1 MFAAGRGSG
10 RLRSKRREEATMIH
24 CAKCN
29 YGWNPDTATICV
41 QCKSPLE
48 SAAGLR
54 RSDTLNE
61 DLPPGGSARRP
72 TVADSNPPPPPVPS
86 YVAPSYTPPPPPP
99 LPPYAAPPQVNVAP
113 PPMPSPVPPPPP
125 AAPRWNDA
133 PPPDQAQRRRTVFAG
148 VPAAAEPPAPI
159 SIPTPTPLAAATRR
173 PQTVAVDPGRKIV
186 GVLITYS
193 WQESGQVF
201 PILEGRNLIGKDP
214 EQCDIAIPQDATL
227 SAVNSFITYRRHFLI
242 GDKVSMSGT
251 DVDGEPIETEFVPL
265 RNYAKIRTGSTYW
278 TFVSVQPPAQ
288 TGEDSGT

>member
-1 MFAAGRGSG
+1 
-10 RLRSKRREEATMIH
+10 MIH

-48 SAAGLR
+48 SAAGIR

-61 DLPPGGSARRP
+61 NLPTGGMRRP
-72 TVADSNPPPPPVPS
+72 TVADSNPIPPPPPPS
-86 YVAPSYTPPPPPP
+86 YSSPSYAPPPPPP
-99 LPPYAAPPQVNVAP
+99 LPAYSPQPQVNLTPPTAP
-113 PPMPSPVPPPPP
+113 PPAPVAAPTPAP
-125 AAPRWNDA
+125 AAPRWSDAA
-133 PPPDQAQRRRTVFAG
+133 PPAADPAQRRRTVFAG
-148 VPAAAEPPAPI
+148 VSPTEAPAPPV
-159 SIPTPTPLAAATRR
+159 SIPSPTPLASGTRR
-173 PQTVAVDPGRKIV
+173 QQTVAVDPGRKIV

-214 EQCDIAIPQDATL
+214 DQCDIAIPQDATL

-288 TGEDSGT
+288 AGEDTGS

>member
-1 MFAAGRGSG
+1 
-10 RLRSKRREEATMIH
+10 MIH
-24 CAKCN
+24 CAKCS

-48 SAAGLR
+48 SAGGR

-61 DLPPGGSARRP
+61 DMAQASGARRP
-72 TVADSNPPPPPVPS
+72 TVADFNAVPPPPPPVPS
-86 YVAPSYTPPPPPP
+86 F
-99 LPPYAAPPQVNVAP
+99 AAPVY
-113 PPMPSPVPPPPP
+113 VPPPPP
-125 AAPRWNDA
+125 APPPLPAYSSRPPEVAPAPPA
-133 PPPDQAQRRRTVFAG
+133 PPPAPVVPRWSDAAPQGQADQAQRRRTVFAG
-148 VPAAAEPPAPI
+148 VAPVAESAAPI
-159 SIPTPTPLAAATRR
+159 SIPTPTPVASGSRR
-173 PQTVAVDPGRKIV
+173 PQTIAVDPGRKIV

-201 PILEGRNLIGKDP
+201 PVLEGRNLIGKDP

-242 GDKVSMSGT
+242 GDRVSMSGT

-278 TFVSVQPPAQ
+278 TFVSVQPPAA
-288 TGEDSGT
+288 EDSGA

>member
-1 MFAAGRGSG
+1 
-10 RLRSKRREEATMIH
+10 MIH

-48 SAAGLR
+48 SASGVR

-61 DLPPGGSARRP
+61 NMPPGGVRRP
-72 TVADSNPPPPPVPS
+72 TIADSAPVPPPPPPTFS
-86 YVAPSYTPPPPPP
+86 QPSYTPPPPPP
-99 LPPYAAPPQVNVAP
+99 LPAYSPQPPVSPTPPTAP
-113 PPMPSPVPPPPP
+113 PPAPVAAQTPAP
-125 AAPRWNDA
+125 AAPRWSDA
-133 PPPDQAQRRRTVFAG
+133 APLAADPGQRRRTVFAG
-148 VPAAAEPPAPI
+148 AAPAEAPAP
-159 SIPTPTPLAAATRR
+159 SVPTPAPTPLAGGTRR
-173 PQTVAVDPGRKIV
+173 QQTVAVDPGRKIV

-214 EQCDIAIPQDATL
+214 DQCDIAIPQDATL

-288 TGEDSGT
+288 AGEDTGA

>member
-1 MFAAGRGSG
+1 
-10 RLRSKRREEATMIH
+10 MIL

-48 SAAGLR
+48 SAAGIR

-61 DLPPGGSARRP
+61 NILPQGGARRP
-72 TVADSNPPPPPVPS
+72 TVADSNPIPPPPPPS
-86 YVAPSYTPPPPPP
+86 YSSPSYTPPPPPP
-99 LPPYAAPPQVNVAP
+99 LPAYSPQPQVNLKPPTAP
-113 PPMPSPVPPPPP
+113 PPTPVAAPTPAP
-125 AAPRWNDA
+125 AAPRWSDAA
-133 PPPDQAQRRRTVFAG
+133 PPAADPAQRRRTVFAG
-148 VPAAAEPPAPI
+148 ASPVDTPAPSV
-159 SIPTPTPLAAATRR
+159 SIPAPTPLAGGSRR
-173 PQTVAVDPGRKIV
+173 QQTVAVDPGRKIV

-214 EQCDIAIPQDATL
+214 DQCDIAIPQDATL

-288 TGEDSGT
+288 AGEDTGA